1 MSSGDKIRSLYV
13 EWTLKDNYTTQAAK
27 VNAQVNQQKQG
38 VEEAKYS
45 YLTMTAAMQ
54 DSFTNAGAFFM
65 QVDQQVR
72 EATVQ
77 QHQQTQAVAETAS
90 RFDRAR
96 TQARAYAD
104 TVRSQVAR
112 ATQFIN
118 EHQAAVAAT
127 GAALSGLGYVGYRF
141 YSEGVRDLGTYEDA
155 YATFAKNTGDDADA
169 LIQKLQEAAAGT
181 VTETEIV
188 RNANKAMLMDIPVEH
203 LPRYMEVA
211 RAAARSMGEDISYM
225 FDSIVTGSARESPLI
240 LDNLGIKMN
249 GLAAAEEA
257 YASTLGKSA
266 KALSEEERRQAFLGY
281 VLENSDNIIQKT
293 DLSQRS
299 LNETVQRSSATWRDF
314 HRELTEGAQPAIEG
328 ILDLVDGTTGA
339 LKNMPGPM
347 KTVIGTGG
355 LLVTAVAGITGPLL
369 INAAAVAYLSSN
381 YGELIFRYRT
391 MRATAAAYAASIY
404 TRIIPAEVAQ
414 AYATGGLSA
423 ALYAGA
429 AAGWAFVAPWLPWIA
444 VAGTAVAAGYL
455 LYDLFTKGWEDSA
468 LKGTIDWL
476 NTNVPWLT
484 GAFEWLAN
492 VLGSVWGW
500 ITAIPDAVGTAWSSL
515 TEHPLWQIAET
526 VFRLTPMGIGLTA
539 AELGAN
545 AAKDMF
551 TQPIPAAASRSST
564 VVSPNITYDVRVGD
578 IHTQKLDE
586 AEVENIIT
594 RATKRASK
602 QTQRDIVRQLNAS
615 IL

>member
-118 EHQAAVAAT
+118 EHQMAVAAT
-127 GAALSGLGYVGYRF
+127 GAALSGVGYVGYH
-141 YSEGVRDLGTYEDA
+141 YYAEGTKDLGNYLDSYTSLHKRLGTETDA
-155 YATFAKNTGDDADA
+155 Y
-169 LIQKLQEAAAGT
+169 IEEMRQKSGKML
-181 VTETEIV
+181 TETEITS
-188 RNANKAMLMDIPVEH
+188 RANMAMLLGIQKDA
-203 LPRYMEVA
+203 LPTMAEMA
-211 RAAARSMGEDISYM
+211 RAAARQLGGDISYY
-225 FDSIVTGSARESPLI
+225 FESITIGTARESKLW
-240 LDNLGIKMN
+240 LDNLGIIVDIDEAKRSY
-249 GLAAAEEA
+249 AE
-257 YASTLGKSA
+257 TLGVSA
-266 KALSEEERRQAFLGY
+266 DALTTEQEKIAFVNE
-281 VLENSDNIIQKT
+281 VLKHSD
-293 DLSQRS
+293 DLLRDVDFTQGS
-299 LNETVQRSSATWRDF
+299 LNETLKRSETSWANLN
-314 HRELTEGAQPAIEG
+314 RELTEGALPVISTLAYAAE
-328 ILDLVDGTTGA
+328 GTTSA
-339 LKNMPGPM
+339 LEGMPGPM

-414 AYATGGLSA
+414 AYATGGLTA

-444 VAGTAVAAGYL
+444 VAGVAVAAGYV

-500 ITAIPDAVGTAWSSL
+500 ITAIPDAVGTAWQGL
-515 TEHPLWQIAET
+515 TDHPLWQIAET

-551 TQPIPAAASRSST
+551 TQPVPAAASRSST

-602 QTQRDIVRQLNAS
+602 QTQRDIDRQLNAS